1 MSNADAQSYYADGGE
16 LLAPVLEALAAADRP
31 TEAIDS
37 DDLAALDEFH
47 GRGRSAT
54 VALLRAAGL
63 RPGERVL
70 DVGAG
75 ISGPARTMARHFGA
89 EVCALDPTARFAEL
103 AAELNRRCGLADRIA
118 VVRGEAG
125 AVPFADGRFD
135 LLLNQAVWPSV
146 EDKGAMFAEAHR
158 VLAPGGRLAVFE
170 IVAGP
175 AVDQLAF
182 PVPWANGPRESHL
195 VGAEE
200 ARGLLSAAGFE
211 PLEWLTGADA
221 VIATLAP
228 DQAGDPLVVEGAP
241 GVDLSLLMPE
251 FEQRMARLGENVVE
265 GRIELLFAVLA
276 RR

>member
-1 MSNADAQSYYADGGE
+1 MSDAKAQSYYADGGE
-16 LLAPVLEALAAADRP
+16 LLEPVLAALAAAGRP

-37 DDLAALDEFH
+37 DDLAGLDEFH

-75 ISGPARTMARHFGA
+75 IGGPARTMARHFGA

-103 AAELNRRCGLADRIA
+103 AAELNRRCSLDDRIT

-125 AVPFADGRFD
+125 ALPFADGRFD
-135 LLLNQAVWPSV
+135 LLVNQALWPSV
-146 EDKGAMFAEAHR
+146 EDKRAMFAEAYR

-170 IVAGP
+170 VVAGP
-175 AVDQLAF
+175 AVDQFAY
-182 PVPWANGPRESHL
+182 PVPWGNGPGESHL

-200 ARGLLSAAGFE
+200 ARRMLGETGFE
-211 PLEWLTGADA
+211 SLEWLTGPDA
-221 VIATLAP
+221 LVATLAP
-228 DQAGDPLVVEGAP
+228 DQAGDPLVTTGAA

-251 FEQRMARLGENVVE
+251 FERRMATLGENVVE

-276 RR
+276 RP

>member
-1 MSNADAQSYYADGGE
+1 MSDTKAQSYYADGGE
-16 LLAPVLEALAAADRP
+16 LLEPVLTALAAAGRP

-37 DDLAALDEFH
+37 DDLAGLDEFH

-75 ISGPARTMARHFGA
+75 IGGPARTMARHFGA

-103 AAELNRRCGLADRIA
+103 AAELNRRCSLDDGIT

-125 AVPFADGRFD
+125 ALPFADGRFD
-135 LLLNQAVWPSV
+135 LLVNQAVWPSV
-146 EDKGAMFAEAHR
+146 EDKQAMFAEAYR

-170 IVAGP
+170 VVAGP
-175 AVDQLAF
+175 TVDQFAY
-182 PVPWANGPRESHL
+182 PVPWANGPQESHL
-195 VGAEE
+195 LDAEE
-200 ARGLLSAAGFE
+200 ARRLLGETGFE
-211 PLEWLTGADA
+211 PLEWLTGPDA
-221 VIATLAP
+221 LVATLAP
-228 DQAGDPLVVEGAP
+228 DQAGDPLVAAGAE

-251 FEQRMARLGENVVE
+251 FERRMTTLGENVVE

-276 RR
+276 RP